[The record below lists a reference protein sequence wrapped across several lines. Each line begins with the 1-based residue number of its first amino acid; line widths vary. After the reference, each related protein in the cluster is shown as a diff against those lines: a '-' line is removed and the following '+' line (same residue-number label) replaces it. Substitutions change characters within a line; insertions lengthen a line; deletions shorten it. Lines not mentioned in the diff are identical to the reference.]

1 MNYLTPEKNL
11 KFLKYYHSSSK
22 LLLPF
27 GLLSYSLHKKNYK
40 KYSKYIDIFNIFNF
54 TYHSYVSTSCVIT
67 DYVKIKYLEKPIR
80 IANSGGHILASL
92 GFLNLVYKHNK
103 NLLI

>member
-11 KFLKYYHSSSK
+11 NYLKYYHNGSK
-22 LLLPF
+22 LLFPF
-27 GLLSYSLHKKNYK
+27 AFLSYSLHKKNYNK
-40 KYSKYIDIFNIFNF
+40 SAKIIDVFNIFNF

-67 DYVKIKYLEKPIR
+67 DYIKIKVIERPIR
-80 IANSGGHILASL
+80 IANAGGHILASL

>member
-11 KFLKYYHSSSK
+11 KFLKYYHNSSK

-27 GLLSYSLHKKNYK
+27 SLLSFSLHKKNYN
-40 KYSKYIDIFNIFNF
+40 KYTKYIDIFNIFNF

-67 DYVKIKYLEKPIR
+67 DYIKIKSIEKPIR
-80 IANSGGHILASL
+80 ITSAGMHILTTF